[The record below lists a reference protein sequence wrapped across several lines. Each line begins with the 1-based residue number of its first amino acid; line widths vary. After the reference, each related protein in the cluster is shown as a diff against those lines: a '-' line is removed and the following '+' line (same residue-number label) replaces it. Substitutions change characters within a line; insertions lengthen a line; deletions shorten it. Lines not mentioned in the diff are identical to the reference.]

1 MESKLVD
8 KLILFTAG
16 IILDKDGIDG
26 INLDL
31 SDAISLDDYDRY
43 SLDKSTINETMLL
56 IFGILR
62 INFFNL
68 I

>member
-1 MESKLVD
+1 MD

-31 SDAISLDDYDRY
+31 SDAISLHDYDRY
-43 SLDKSTINETMLL
+43 SLDKSKIIGNDVAHFWNIN
-56 IFGILR
+56 
-62 INFFNL
+62 N
-68 I
+68 